1 MARYLIGKTVVRE
14 TARGRISGRIVEA
27 EAYEPGDAACHA
39 FRGKSRANAS
49 LFARRGTAYVYLAYG
64 SSWMLNVAS
73 YHDGVGGGVL
83 IRALEPLEG
92 IALMERFRKTTVR
105 RDLTRGPGRVAQ
117 ALDIDRRFDGI
128 DLCAPGRLWLGTA
141 VRKTGKIGV
150 SVRIGITRD
159 AERPLRFFEIGNPNV
174 SGPRAL
180 NAQDAAPRAGI

>member
-1 MARYLIGKTVVRE
+1 
-14 TARGRISGRIVEA
+14 
-27 EAYEPGDAACHA
+27 
-39 FRGKSRANAS
+39 
-49 LFARRGTAYVYLAYG
+49 
-64 SSWMLNVAS
+64 
-73 YHDGVGGGVL
+73 
-83 IRALEPLEG
+83 
-92 IALMERFRKTTVR
+92 MERFRKTTVR